1 MPRLWRDDS
10 FIWLRVCQGYFHVAK
25 TSDLSHVFLL
35 FRLSTVFY
43 IVDHFLFKTYW
54 EFFSLSF
61 LETVQPVIFFSA
73 SFHFHFSLP
82 WPAPDLYPIRSSL
95 FKALP
100 EKKMNLMSLKDVFY
114 TLVFGI
120 ISPDWS
126 YHTWIVNK
134 HFRFNMSRVKF
145 FVPSH
150 SHLLSSDFPDF
161 SRWHHRLPSF
171 SSQKAQSP

>member
-35 FRLSTVFY
+35 FSLSTVFY
-43 IVDHFLFKTYW
+43 IVDHFLFIENFFLLASLKLYNQSF
-54 EFFSLSF
+54 FFSQPLFTFIFLSLGLPLISILF
-61 LETVQPVIFFSA
+61 VHPYLKL
-73 SFHFHFSLP
+73 SL
-82 WPAPDLYPIRSSL
+82 R
-95 FKALP
+95 
-100 EKKMNLMSLKDVFY
+100 KKMNLMSLKDVFY
-114 TLVFGI
+114 ALVFRI

-134 HFRFNMSRVKF
+134 HFIFNMSRVKF

-161 SRWHHRLPSF
+161 SRWHHRLPSY